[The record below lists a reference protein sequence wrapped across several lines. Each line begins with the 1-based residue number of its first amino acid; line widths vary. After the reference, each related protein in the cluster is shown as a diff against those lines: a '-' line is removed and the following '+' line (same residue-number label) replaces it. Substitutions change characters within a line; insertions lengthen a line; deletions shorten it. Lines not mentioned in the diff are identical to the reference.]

1 MQLKTSE
8 VGIGSKEHLFFA
20 LPSISFRTSS
30 SESYGIFQGQK
41 SLHNTTVNVIK
52 MNERGFQNGKLDFN

>member
-8 VGIGSKEHLFFA
+8 VGIGSKEQLFFA

-30 SESYGIFQGQK
+30 SESA
-41 SLHNTTVNVIK
+41 VNLLNLGVGD
-52 MNERGFQNGKLDFN
+52 NV